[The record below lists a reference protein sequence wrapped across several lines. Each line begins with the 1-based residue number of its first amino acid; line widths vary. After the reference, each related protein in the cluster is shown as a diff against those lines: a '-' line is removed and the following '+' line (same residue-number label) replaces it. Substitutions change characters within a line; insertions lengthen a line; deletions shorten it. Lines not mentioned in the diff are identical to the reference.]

1 MYQYSKTDLGI
12 QSLKQRSM
20 NLNARQRR
28 LLLLIG
34 SDDFDLLSEQFKQR
48 LAPPELLDQL
58 IDMKLIVHHL
68 PQQNQIIIASNTLNT
83 EIQTTLPVHNTAL
96 VTEQLMPPIQHSPVS
111 PATSPFIKDLQNEPE
126 NSIVTLSFEE
136 LKQLMV
142 QLLQQH
148 CGLMARQLMTR
159 ISQVQDLHHLR
170 LCQVQWITELQ
181 ESRIPSQQLN
191 QCLKQINVSLQKLAA
206 S

>member
-1 MYQYSKTDLGI
+1 MYQYTKTDLGI

-34 SDDFDLLSEQFKQR
+34 TDDFDLLSEQFKQR
-48 LAPPELLDQL
+48 LAPAELLDQL
-58 IDMKLIVHHL
+58 INLKLIAHHL
-68 PQQNQIIIASNTLNT
+68 PQQNQTIISSNTLNT
-83 EIQTTLPVHNTAL
+83 EIQTVLPAHST
-96 VTEQLMPPIQHSPVS
+96 TPFQEQLTPPIQHSPVL
-111 PATSPFIKDLQNEPE
+111 PTASPFKHLANEPE
-126 NSIVTLSFEE
+126 NSIEILSFEE
-136 LKQLMV
+136 LKQLML

-148 CGLMARQLMTR
+148 CGLMARQLMNR

>member
-1 MYQYSKTDLGI
+1 MYQYTKTDLGI

-28 LLLLIG
+28 LLLLIDT
-34 SDDFDLLSEQFKQR
+34 DDFDLLNEQFKQR
-48 LAPPELLDQL
+48 IAPPELLDQL
-58 IDMKLIVHHL
+58 IDMELITLHR
-68 PQQNQIIIASNTLNT
+68 PQQNQIITL
-83 EIQTTLPVHNTAL
+83 QTTLPTHNTAQF
-96 VTEQLMPPIQHSPVS
+96 TSPIQHSPVL
-111 PATSPFIKDLQNEPE
+111 PTASPFKDLQHEPE
-126 NSIVTLSFEE
+126 SNIEILSFAE

-148 CGLMARQLMTR
+148 CGLMARQLMTQ

-191 QCLKQINVSLQKLAA
+191 HCLKQINASLQKLAA